1 MYEATLRIESTA
13 PFAEVTE
20 GTDAY
25 LELYCSDH
33 SDLLVV
39 RGTDPSGMLTRVR
52 DRIPVR
58 DFLRGPEE
66 LVVITEQCLQP
77 IDLPTIEQYLD
88 DTDSLL
94 LSPIRYENGQKI
106 GRVLALDPENL
117 TQLYAD
123 LAADYDV
130 TVEAKRELTSLQGS
144 VPFVSLVD
152 ALPTLTARQREVLL
166 AAYRNGYFDIP
177 HGVTL
182 EEIGDDLG
190 IGRRT
195 TEEHLRRAINK
206 LMDAFVEYL

>member
-1 MYEATLRIESTA
+1 MYEAILRIESTA
-13 PFAEVTE
+13 PFAAVTE

-39 RGTDPSGMLTRVR
+39 RGADPDAMLERVR
-52 DRIPVR
+52 DRVPVR
-58 DFLRGPEE
+58 DSLRGPEE
-66 LVVITEQCLQP
+66 LVVITERCLQP
-77 IDLPTIEQYLD
+77 IDEPAIERYLD
-88 DTDSLL
+88 ETDSLL
-94 LSPIRYENGQKI
+94 LSPIRYENGLKI
-106 GRVLALDPENL
+106 GRVLALDPANL
-117 TQLYAD
+117 TQLYVD

-130 TVEAKRELTSLQGS
+130 TVEAKRELTSLGGS

-166 AAYRNGYFDIP
+166 AAHRNGYFEIP
-177 HGVTL
+177 RGVTL
-182 EEIGDDLG
+182 EAIGDDLG

-195 TEEHLRRAINK
+195 TEEHLRRAVNK

>member
-33 SDLLVV
+33 CDLLVV
-39 RGTDPSGMLTRVR
+39 HGADPDGLLECVR

-58 DFLRGPEE
+58 DSLRGPEE
-66 LVVITEQCLQP
+66 LVVITERCLQP

-94 LSPIRYENGQKI
+94 LPPIRYESGQKI

-117 TQLYAD
+117 TRLYAD
-123 LAADYDV
+123 LAADYEV
-130 TVEAKRELTSLQGS
+130 TVELKRELTSLQGS

-166 AAYRNGYFDIP
+166 AAHRHGYFEIP
-177 HGVTL
+177 HDVTL
-182 EEIGDDLG
+182 EAIADDLE

-195 TEEHLRRAINK
+195 TEEHLRRAVNK
-206 LMDAFVEYL
+206 LMDTFVEYL